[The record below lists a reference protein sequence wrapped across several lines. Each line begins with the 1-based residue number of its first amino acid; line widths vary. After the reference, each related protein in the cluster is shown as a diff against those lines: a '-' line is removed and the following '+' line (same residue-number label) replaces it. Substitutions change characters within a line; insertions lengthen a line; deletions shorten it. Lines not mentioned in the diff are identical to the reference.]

1 MQSDQSY
8 KADIIAV
15 AKAARV
21 SPATVSRSFNHPEMV
36 RPQTLKRIEAAVAKL
51 GYIRNRAAR
60 AMHGRRSGTLGLIVP
75 TMTNSIFSEV
85 TQAFSDAADLA
96 GFTILVATHGYDL
109 AREISLLRKFLEHRV
124 DGVALIGLDHDEA
137 TYTLIQQQN
146 VPVVAIWNFDAASR
160 VPCVGVDNSEA
171 GRVAA
176 RHLLDL
182 GHRDIGLAFPPAEDN
197 ERARGRMA
205 GVHAALEEAGVSISE
220 AWRTQAIYNVTVAK
234 QAILDLLDGARM
246 PSALICGNDIIAQ
259 GALFAAQRRGLD
271 VPGDLSIVGI
281 GDFPGSADLEP
292 GLTTVRIPARRI
304 GRAAGAYL
312 AEAIAGEAGERH
324 FRRRFDVELTVRG
337 STGRAP

>member
-1 MQSDQSY
+1 MKHKSDQSY

-15 AKAARV
+15 AKAAKV

-36 RPQTLKRIEAAVAKL
+36 RPQTLKRIEAAVARL

-109 AREISLLRKFLEHRV
+109 SREVSLLRKFLEHRV
-124 DGVALIGLDHDEA
+124 DGVALIGLDHEEA
-137 TYTLIQQQN
+137 TYTLIDQQN

-160 VPCVGVDNSEA
+160 VPCVGVDNAGA
-171 GRVAA
+171 GRLAA
-176 RHLLDL
+176 EHLLEL
-182 GHRDIGLAFPPAEDN
+182 GHRDIGLAFPPTADN
-197 ERARGRMA
+197 ERARDRMTGVLDALEGA
-205 GVHAALEEAGVSISE
+205 GVTTSD
-220 AWRTQAIYNVTVAK
+220 AWRTQAIYNVTLAK

-259 GALFAAQRRGLD
+259 ATPKPSD
-271 VPGDLSIVGI
+271 TSIRPAI
-281 GDFPGSADLEP
+281 
-292 GLTTVRIPARRI
+292 ARRSSDATAVSS
-304 GRAAGAYL
+304 GNRNDCPAGS
-312 AEAIAGEAGERH
+312 
-324 FRRRFDVELTVRG
+324 F
-337 STGRAP
+337 